1 MFCLKLTVF
10 FILKFYGHPKPRGLI
25 IFTAVTRETTQEPL
39 IDSFGRKHDYLRI
52 SLTPHCN
59 LRCFY
64 CMPNEDYDAPPA
76 KSLMQTGEILNITD
90 TFIRLGVKK
99 IRLTGGE
106 PFVRNDAGLI
116 IEKIAETGVKL
127 AITTNG
133 TRIHEFIG
141 SLQAAGIHSL
151 NVSLDTLDAKKF
163 AAITRRDMFNRVWT
177 NIELL
182 LHCNMHV
189 KLNVVVMK
197 GTNDSEIN
205 DFIALTKDL
214 PMHVRFIEFMPF
226 DKNNWNND
234 QLFGWQQILHT
245 AAGQNDFYPLQP
257 KENDTAKSYQVY
269 NHTGT
274 FAVISTMTAPFCDTC
289 NRIRLTADGKMKNCL
304 FSTNEADLLTPLRNG
319 EDIEPIIRQCIL
331 NKAKATGGQF
341 DAVPEK
347 IDPQQLHNRSMI
359 AIGG

>member
-1 MFCLKLTVF
+1 MDNMHQEVLT
-10 FILKFYGHPKPRGLI
+10 
-25 IFTAVTRETTQEPL
+25 
-39 IDSFGRKHDYLRI
+39 DSFGRRHDYLRI

-76 KSLMQTGEILNITD
+76 KALMQTDEID
-90 TFIRLGVKK
+90 TIAQKFIKLGVKK

-106 PFVRNDAGLI
+106 PFVRNDAGTV
-116 IEKIAETGVKL
+116 IEKLGAYDVNL

-133 TRIHEFIG
+133 VRINEFLP
-141 SLQAAGIHSL
+141 SLQKAGIQSL
-151 NVSLDTLDAKKF
+151 NVSLDTLDANKF
-163 AAITRRDMFNRVWT
+163 AMITRRDVFNKVWT

-182 LHCNMHV
+182 LHCKMHV

-197 GTNDSEIN
+197 GINDSEIN

-214 PMHVRFIEFMPF
+214 PLHVRFIEFMPF
-226 DKNNWNND
+226 DKNNWKSEK
-234 QLFGWQQILHT
+234 LFSWQNILHT
-245 AAGQNDFYPLQP
+245 AASQYDFYPLKP
-257 KENDTAKSYQVY
+257 KANDTAKSYQVY
-269 NHTGT
+269 NYEGT

-304 FSTNEADLLTPLRNG
+304 FSPNEVDLLTPLRHG
-319 EDIEPIIRQCIL
+319 EDIEPIIRQSIWE
-331 NKAKATGGQF
+331 KAKATGGQF
-341 DAVPEK
+341 DATPEN
-347 IDPQQLHNRSMI
+347 INPQDLHNRSMI